1 MAKTKKSISDE
12 TISSKIVEVT
22 LFTDQ
27 ALVKRKATT
36 RVGKGLKEL
45 LLEVEAFNVDSD
57 SVSSKVYGAGEIYS
71 VQLREIYLKE
81 EPQQNIKELK
91 ERIKALTDK
100 RNALQYNVNVL
111 NKKDEFLNSLIDFSK
126 SEIPKELKTS
136 FPSINNLEKTLLFLD
151 TNLEELNKKRQNID
165 LKIVD
170 IDKDINLLNN
180 ELSSLMNASENTKMV
195 IEILFNSKKEQDI
208 QIEATYIVYDAS
220 WQPFYKVNAPLD
232 LNEIDLIMF
241 SRFIQKTGE
250 DWNDIALSI
259 SNVIP
264 MQGAGLP
271 VLDTWSLDIERYEPS
286 PAPPGKGAAS
296 RSRKKAKVPDED
308 AKEIAEPEA
317 EYDEEERADYVQAE
331 RRELPLSFEYEIPQK
346 LDVESQDKETI
357 LPLFLKKIQG
367 DFSHYVVPRINPLTF
382 LICEAT
388 PDSELLSGYL
398 TVYFGGRYIGK
409 TYLEEKKP
417 GEKFNLNLGA
427 DREVKVKREKIKDKF
442 KETFLKM
449 VQRRTVIK
457 EIAFK
462 ITVENLKAKPI
473 KIHILDSIP
482 VSRTDK
488 VEVKDV
494 NITPKPKEEKHQSKE
509 GVLLWEFNLK
519 PKEKQVIDIE
529 FTVTYPKDEPVFGL

>member
-36 RVGKGLKEL
+36 KVGKGLKEL

-57 SVSSKVYGAGEIYS
+57 SVSAKVYGSGEIYS

-81 EPQQNIKELK
+81 EPQQNIKELR
-91 ERIKALTDK
+91 ERIKALTNK
-100 RNALQYNVNVL
+100 RNTLQYSIDVL
-111 NKKDEFLNSLIDFSK
+111 NKKDGFLGSLIDFSK
-126 SEIPKELKTS
+126 SQIPKELKTS
-136 FPSINNLEKTLLFLD
+136 LPDTNKLDKTLLFLD
-151 TNLEELNKKRQNID
+151 VHLEDINKKRQNTD
-165 LKIVD
+165 LKIEE

-180 ELSSLMNASENTKMV
+180 ELNSLMNASQSSKMV
-195 IEILFNSKKEQDI
+195 VEILFNSKKEQDI
-208 QIEATYIVYDAS
+208 QIEASYIAYDAS

-250 DWNDIALSI
+250 DWRDITLSI

-271 VLDTWSLDIERYEPS
+271 VLDTWSLDIERYEP
-286 PAPPGKGAAS
+286 APEPLGKAAAS
-296 RSRKKAKVPDED
+296 RAMSKKVPKVEKEMD
-308 AKEIAEPEA
+308 EIAE
-317 EYDEEERADYVQAE
+317 DEEPYVEEAGYVETERK
-331 RRELPLSFEYEIPQK
+331 ELPLSFEYEMPQK

-357 LPLFLKKIQG
+357 LPLFLKKIKG
-367 DFSHYVVPRINPLTF
+367 DFSHYVVPRINPLPF

-398 TVYFGGRYIGK
+398 TVYFAGRYIGK

-417 GEKFNLNLGA
+417 GEKFNLSLGA

-449 VQRRTVIK
+449 VQRRTVVK
-457 EIAFK
+457 EMAFK
-462 ITVENLKAKPI
+462 ITVENFKPKPV
-473 KIHILDSIP
+473 KIQVLDSIP

-488 VEVKDV
+488 VEIKD
-494 NITPKPKEEKHQSKE
+494 IDIKPKPKEENYQSKE

-529 FTVTYPKDEPVFGL
+529 FTVTYPKDEPVYGL